1 MKIGQ
6 CRGRNREKLG
16 DIRLNFVGV
25 NNQIVRVGLIHKDLD
40 KQEERESSTC
50 LSWRMDSLEVEMQR

>member
-1 MKIGQ
+1 MCLRINQKTTIMKIGQ

-25 NNQIVRVGLIHKDLD
+25 NNQIIRVGLIHKDLD
-40 KQEERESSTC
+40 E
-50 LSWRMDSLEVEMQR
+50 